1 MGFDSFTS
9 KECMNIQEYT
19 PLGSWPTDNIL
30 ISETL
35 KAMDSTPDQ
44 SDLVYTITVQG
55 HGDYPTEKILEN
67 PEIAVSGAADEA
79 SNNRWEYY
87 INMIHEVDKF
97 IGNLTEE
104 LSKRDEKTI
113 VVFFGDHLPTMGL
126 TDDDM
131 VSGDI
136 FKTKYVTWNNFN
148 LPKQDADCAAYEL
161 LANITNQ
168 LDIHKGTMFSYIQ
181 SQKGSASY
189 DENLENLQYDLLY
202 GKRYAYNGTDKYPA
216 SDLVMGIDDVTIN
229 SVWKSDDNKLCI
241 YGSGFTPWTKIYV
254 NGEKVSTSFLGSS
267 MLKINLDD
275 IEDGDTIVANIV
287 GSSSTIFRSSNEF
300 LYEDPD
306 VEHTEE
312 PATETEQPSTDTEGS
327 TQSTEKSTEQSSE
340 QSLSGAGT
348 ATDQSVEHT
357 VNTPLTQN

>member
-1 MGFDSFTS
+1 
-9 KECMNIQEYT
+9 
-19 PLGSWPTDNIL
+19 
-30 ISETL
+30 
-35 KAMDSTPDQ
+35 
-44 SDLVYTITVQG
+44 
-55 HGDYPTEKILEN
+55 
-67 PEIAVSGAADEA
+67 
-79 SNNRWEYY
+79 
-87 INMIHEVDKF
+87 
-97 IGNLTEE
+97 
-104 LSKRDEKTI
+104 
-113 VVFFGDHLPTMGL
+113 MGL

-136 FKTKYVTWNNFN
+136 FKTKYVTWNNFD

-202 GKRYAYNGTDKYPA
+202 GKRYAYKGTDKYPA
-216 SDLVMGIDDVTIN
+216 SNLVMGIDDVTIN

-254 NGEKVSTSFLGSS
+254 NGEKVSTSFLGST

-306 VEHTEE
+306 IEDTEE
-312 PATETEQPSTDTEGS
+312 PTTETEQPSTDTEGS
-327 TQSTEKSTEQSSE
+327 TQTTEKSTEQSSE